1 MFRKVNRLS
10 ARSAHNWQKDI
21 YKTVTYD
28 PNEPQFDKILVANR
42 GEIAC
47 RVFKTAKEMGIKTVS
62 VYSEADAQ
70 TVHANMADERVCVG
84 PAPTNESYLRMDRI
98 IEAISKLDRERSYFS
113 SRFMCNLSIVLLT
126 SIFLF
131 ERVIQNRVPF
141 THVC

>member
-98 IEAISKLDRERSYFS
+98 IEAISKSDKKLDS
-113 SRFMCNLSIVLLT
+113 SENLSIAFCLE
-126 SIFLF
+126 IFIWKSDS
-131 ERVIQNRVPF
+131 ESSF
-141 THVC
+141 TLVSDDR